1 MQRTERKRVLV
12 GERRERTYC
21 SFIFL
26 LMFQCHVTKLG
37 DSYAAKK
44 GCAQQYKLWSSTER
58 RESYESRT
66 LRVLRGA
73 RTRSTG
79 STALKSSLIDA

>member
-1 MQRTERKRVLV
+1 M
-12 GERRERTYC
+12 
-21 SFIFL
+21 S
-26 LMFQCHVTKLG
+26 QCHVTKLG

-44 GCAQQYKLWSSTER
+44 GCAQQCKVQLWSSTER

-79 STALKSSLIDA
+79 STALNSSLIDA